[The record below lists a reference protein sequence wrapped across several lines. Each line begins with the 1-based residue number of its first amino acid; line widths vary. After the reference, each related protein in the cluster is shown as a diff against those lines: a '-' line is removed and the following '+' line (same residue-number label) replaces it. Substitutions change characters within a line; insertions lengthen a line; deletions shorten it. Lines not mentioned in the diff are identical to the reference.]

1 MPLSTETTV
10 AQRHRYSAYRLV
22 FMLIFSFG
30 IMYLDFN
37 GKYLNTLRSYLSAA
51 VYPVH
56 VLVNTP
62 KNLFSAISGNI
73 NKQEKLDLINQ
84 DIKKENIILKSKIQ
98 QIYKLESENKRLRAL
113 LDSKPEH
120 QNELIFAEIV
130 SINNDV
136 NKHRIMINKGSRENV
151 YSGDVVSDSKGII
164 GQIIRDHI
172 FGSEVLLI
180 TDPEHAIPIEV
191 ARNGLRSIA
200 IGVGNYDH
208 IVLNYLPISADINK
222 GDVLITSG
230 LGGKYPEGYPVAT
243 VESIANL
250 TGEPFLEIEAKP
262 FAELQNINEV
272 WVIKQSITQPFNIE

>member
-10 AQRHRYSAYRLV
+10 AQKHRYSAYRLV
-22 FMLIFSFG
+22 FTLIFSFA

>member
-10 AQRHRYSAYRLV
+10 AQKHRYSAYRLV
-22 FMLIFSFG
+22 FTLIFSFA

-250 TGEPFLEIEAKP
+250 SGEPFLEIEAKP

>member
-1 MPLSTETTV
+1 
-10 AQRHRYSAYRLV
+10 
-22 FMLIFSFG
+22 
-30 IMYLDFN
+30 MYLDFN

-56 VLVNTP
+56 ILVNAP
-62 KNLFSAISGNI
+62 KNLFSSISGNI

-120 QNELIFAEIV
+120 QNELTFAEIV

-151 YSGDVVSDSKGII
+151 YSGNVVSDSKGIV
-164 GQIIRDHI
+164 GQIIHDHI

-180 TDPEHAIPIEV
+180 TDPEHAIPIEIS
-191 ARNGLRSIA
+191 RNGLRSIA
-200 IGVGNYDH
+200 LGVGNYDH
-208 IVLNYLPISADINK
+208 IVLNYLPISADIKK

-243 VESIANL
+243 VESIASL
-250 TGEPFLEIEAKP
+250 SGEPFLKIEAKP
-262 FAELQNINEV
+262 FAELRNINEV
-272 WVIKQSITQPFNIE
+272 WVIKQSIVQPLNIE

>member
-22 FMLIFSFG
+22 FTLIFSFG

-62 KNLFSAISGNI
+62 KNLFSAISVNI

-272 WVIKQSITQPFNIE
+272 WVIKQSRTQPFNIE

>member
-22 FMLIFSFG
+22 FTLIFSFG

-62 KNLFSAISGNI
+62 KNLFSAISRKI

-180 TDPEHAIPIEV
+180 TDPEHAIPIEIS
-191 ARNGLRSIA
+191 RNGLRSIA
-200 IGVGNYDH
+200 LGVGNYDH
-208 IVLNYLPISADINK
+208 IVLSYLPISADINK

>member
-22 FMLIFSFG
+22 FTLIFSFG

-230 LGGKYPEGYPVAT
+230 LGGKYPEGYPVST

>member
-22 FMLIFSFG
+22 FTLIFSFA

>member
-22 FMLIFSFG
+22 FTLIFSFG

-62 KNLFSAISGNI
+62 KNLFSSISGNI
-73 NKQEKLDLINQ
+73 NKQKKLDLKNQ
-84 DIKKENIILKSKIQ
+84 EIKKENIILKSKIQ
-98 QIYKLESENKRLRAL
+98 QVYKLESENKRLRVL

-120 QNELIFAEIV
+120 QNELTFAEIV
-130 SINNDV
+130 SIDNDV
-136 NKHRIMINKGSRENV
+136 NKHRIMINKGSRKNV

-164 GQIIRDHI
+164 GQVIRDHI

-180 TDPEHAIPIEV
+180 TDPEHAIPIEI

-200 IGVGNYDH
+200 LGVGNYEY
-208 IVLNYLPISADINK
+208 IVLNYLPISADIKK

-243 VESIANL
+243 VESISNL
-250 TGEPFLEIEAKP
+250 TGEPFLKIEAKP
-262 FAELQNINEV
+262 FAELRNINEV
-272 WVIKQSITQPFNIE
+272 WVIRQSTIQPFNIE

>member
-1 MPLSTETTV
+1 MPLSTETTI

-22 FMLIFSFG
+22 FTLTFSFG

-62 KNLFSAISGNI
+62 KNLFSSISGNI
-73 NKQEKLDLINQ
+73 NKQEKLDLKNQ
-84 DIKKENIILKSKIQ
+84 EIKKENIILKSKIQ
-98 QIYKLESENKRLRAL
+98 QVYKLESENKRLRVL
-113 LDSKPEH
+113 LDSQPEH
-120 QNELIFAEIV
+120 QNELTFAEIV
-130 SINNDV
+130 SIDNDV
-136 NKHRIMINKGSRENV
+136 NKHRIMINKGSRKNV

-164 GQIIRDHI
+164 GQVIRDHI

-180 TDPEHAIPIEV
+180 TDPEHAIPIEI

-200 IGVGNYDH
+200 LGVGNYEY
-208 IVLNYLPISADINK
+208 IVLNYLPISADIKK

-243 VESIANL
+243 VESISNL
-250 TGEPFLEIEAKP
+250 TGEPFLKIEAKP
-262 FAELQNINEV
+262 FAELRNINEV
-272 WVIKQSITQPFNIE
+272 WVIKQSIVQPLNIE

>member
-22 FMLIFSFG
+22 FTLIFSFG

-62 KNLFSAISGNI
+62 KNLFSAISRKI

-250 TGEPFLEIEAKP
+250 SGEPFLEIEAKP

>member
-10 AQRHRYSAYRLV
+10 AQKHRYSAYRLV
-22 FMLIFSFG
+22 FTLIFSFA

-113 LDSKPEH
+113 LDSKPKH
-120 QNELIFAEIV
+120 QNELTLAEIV

-136 NKHRIMINKGSRENV
+136 NKHRIMINKGSRGNV
-151 YSGDVVSDSKGII
+151 YKGDVVSDSKGIV

-180 TDPEHAIPIEV
+180 TDPEHAIPIEIS
-191 ARNGLRSIA
+191 RNGLRSIA
-200 IGVGNYDH
+200 LGVGNYDH
-208 IVLNYLPISADINK
+208 IVLNYLPISADIKK

-243 VESIANL
+243 VESIASL
-250 TGEPFLEIEAKP
+250 SGEPFLEIEAKP

>member
-22 FMLIFSFG
+22 FTLIFSFG

-136 NKHRIMINKGSRENV
+136 NKHRIMINNGSRENV

-180 TDPEHAIPIEV
+180 TDPEHAIPIEIS
-191 ARNGLRSIA
+191 RNGLRSIA
-200 IGVGNYDH
+200 LGVGNYDH
-208 IVLNYLPISADINK
+208 IVLSYLPISADIKK

>member
-22 FMLIFSFG
+22 FTLIFSFG

-98 QIYKLESENKRLRAL
+98 QIYKLESENKRLREL
-113 LDSKPEH
+113 LNSKPEH
-120 QNELIFAEIV
+120 QNELTFAEII

-136 NKHRIMINKGSRENV
+136 NKHRIMINKGSQENV
-151 YSGDVVSDSKGII
+151 YIGNVVSDSKGII

>member
-1 MPLSTETTV
+1 MPLSTETTI

-22 FMLIFSFG
+22 FTLTFSFG

-62 KNLFSAISGNI
+62 KNLFSSISGNI
-73 NKQEKLDLINQ
+73 NKQEKLDLKNQ
-84 DIKKENIILKSKIQ
+84 EIKKENIILKSKIQ
-98 QIYKLESENKRLRAL
+98 QVYKLESENKRLRVL

-120 QNELIFAEIV
+120 QNELTFAEIV
-130 SINNDV
+130 SIDNDV
-136 NKHRIMINKGSRENV
+136 NKHRIMINKGSRKNV

-164 GQIIRDHI
+164 GQVIRDHI

-180 TDPEHAIPIEV
+180 TDPEHAIPIEI

-200 IGVGNYDH
+200 LGVGNYEY
-208 IVLNYLPISADINK
+208 IVLNYLPISADIKK

-243 VESIANL
+243 VESISNL
-250 TGEPFLEIEAKP
+250 TGEPFLKIEAKP
-262 FAELQNINEV
+262 FAELRNINEV
-272 WVIKQSITQPFNIE
+272 WVIRQSIVQPLNIE

>member
-1 MPLSTETTV
+1 MPLSTETTI
-10 AQRHRYSAYRLV
+10 AQKHRYSSYRLV
-22 FMLIFSFG
+22 FTLIFSFA

-113 LDSKPEH
+113 LNSKPEH

>member
-1 MPLSTETTV
+1 MPLSTETTI

-22 FMLIFSFG
+22 FTLTFSFG

-56 VLVNTP
+56 ILVNAP
-62 KNLFSAISGNI
+62 KNLFSSISGNI
-73 NKQEKLDLINQ
+73 NKQKKLDLKNQ
-84 DIKKENIILKSKIQ
+84 EIKKENIILKSKIQ
-98 QIYKLESENKRLRAL
+98 QVYKLESENKRLRVL
-113 LDSKPEH
+113 LDSKPEY
-120 QNELIFAEIV
+120 QNELTFAEIV
-130 SINNDV
+130 SIDNDV
-136 NKHRIMINKGSRENV
+136 NKHRIMINKGSRKNV

-164 GQIIRDHI
+164 GQVIRDHI

-180 TDPEHAIPIEV
+180 TDPEHAIPIEI

-200 IGVGNYDH
+200 LGVGNYEY
-208 IVLNYLPISADINK
+208 IVLNYLPISADIKK

-243 VESIANL
+243 VESISNL
-250 TGEPFLEIEAKP
+250 TGEPFLKIEAKP
-262 FAELQNINEV
+262 FAELRNINEV
-272 WVIKQSITQPFNIE
+272 WVIRQSIVQPLNIE

>member
-22 FMLIFSFG
+22 FTLIFSFG

-56 VLVNTP
+56 VLVNAP
-62 KNLFSAISGNI
+62 KNLFSSISRNI
-73 NKQEKLDLINQ
+73 NKQEKLDLKNQ
-84 DIKKENIILKSKIQ
+84 EIKAENIILKSKIQ
-98 QIYKLESENKRLRAL
+98 QVYKLESENKRLRTL
-113 LDSKPEH
+113 LDSKPEY
-120 QNELIFAEIV
+120 QNELTFAEIV

-136 NKHRIMINKGSRENV
+136 NKHRFMINKGSQENV
-151 YSGDVVSDSKGII
+151 YSGDVVSDSEGII

-180 TDPEHAIPIEV
+180 TDPEHAIPIEI

-200 IGVGNYDH
+200 LGVGNYEY
-208 IVLNYLPISADINK
+208 IVLNYLPVSADIKK

-243 VESIANL
+243 VESISNL
-250 TGEPFLEIEAKP
+250 TGEPFLKIEAKP
-262 FAELQNINEV
+262 FAELRNINEV
-272 WVIKQSITQPFNIE
+272 WVIRQSIVQPLNIE

>member
-22 FMLIFSFG
+22 FTLIFSFA

-62 KNLFSAISGNI
+62 KNLFSAISGKI

-250 TGEPFLEIEAKP
+250 SGEPFLEIEAKP

>member
-22 FMLIFSFG
+22 FTLIFSFG

-113 LDSKPEH
+113 LDSKPKH
-120 QNELIFAEIV
+120 QNELTLAEIV

>member
-22 FMLIFSFG
+22 FTLIFSFG

-180 TDPEHAIPIEV
+180 TDPEHAIPIEIS
-191 ARNGLRSIA
+191 RNGLRSIA

-208 IVLNYLPISADINK
+208 IVLSYLPISADINK

-243 VESIANL
+243 VESIASL

>member
-22 FMLIFSFG
+22 FTLIFSFG

-172 FGSEVLLI
+172 FGSEILLI

>member
-1 MPLSTETTV
+1 MPLSTETTI

-22 FMLIFSFG
+22 FTLTFSFG

-62 KNLFSAISGNI
+62 KNLFSSISGNI
-73 NKQEKLDLINQ
+73 NKQEKLDLKNQ
-84 DIKKENIILKSKIQ
+84 EIKKENIILKSKIQ
-98 QIYKLESENKRLRAL
+98 QVYKLESENKRLRVL

-120 QNELIFAEIV
+120 QNELTFAEIV
-130 SINNDV
+130 SIDNDV
-136 NKHRIMINKGSRENV
+136 NKHRIMINKGSRKNV

-164 GQIIRDHI
+164 GQVIRDHI

-180 TDPEHAIPIEV
+180 TDPEHAIPIEI

-200 IGVGNYDH
+200 LGVGNYEY
-208 IVLNYLPISADINK
+208 IVLNYLPISADIKK

-243 VESIANL
+243 VESISNL
-250 TGEPFLEIEAKP
+250 TGEPFLKIEAKP
-262 FAELQNINEV
+262 FAELRNINEV
-272 WVIKQSITQPFNIE
+272 WVIRQSIVQALNIE